1 MAPRG
6 QAAQKGHGGR
16 GAHFRLDFSHGY
28 GDNMNVHSFR
38 PQVAR
43 QRDTKAMIER
53 TALRLFVEQ
62 GVAETSIKEIAKA
75 AGVSQGAMYNH
86 YASKEELAWTLF
98 ARNFSELGHGL
109 WQRAGEHAEL
119 EQKFRAMVA
128 YVFERF
134 EQDWTLVSFVFFA
147 RHEHLRKV
155 GRGMGNPYVA
165 FRMVIARAIK
175 RGEIPAQNVE
185 LATSLVTGAIIQ
197 VIDTKILGQMD
208 APLRSMTDAVA
219 AACVRLLRR

>member
-1 MAPRG
+1 
-6 QAAQKGHGGR
+6 
-16 GAHFRLDFSHGY
+16 
-28 GDNMNVHSFR
+28 MNVRSFIV
-38 PQVAR
+38 PMAR
-43 QRDTKAMIER
+43 RRNTKDLIER

-62 GVAETSIKEIAKA
+62 GVAETSIKEIATA

-86 YASKEELAWTLF
+86 YASKEALAWTLF

-109 WQRAGEHAEL
+109 WQRAGEHAGIER
-119 EQKFRAMVA
+119 KFRAMVG

-134 EQDWTLVSFVFFA
+134 EQDWALVSFVFFA

-175 RGEIPAQNVE
+175 RDEIPEQDVE

-197 VIDTKILGQMD
+197 VIDTKILGYMD
-208 APLRSMTDAVA
+208 APLPSLTDAVA
-219 AACVRLLRR
+219 ASCVRLLRR